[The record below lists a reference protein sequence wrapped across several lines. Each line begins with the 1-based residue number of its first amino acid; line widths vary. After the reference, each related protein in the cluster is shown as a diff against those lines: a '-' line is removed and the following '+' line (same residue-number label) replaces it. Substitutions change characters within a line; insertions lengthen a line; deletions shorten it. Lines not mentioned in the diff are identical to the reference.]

1 MLCEGVPLMDGNRN
15 DKKAETFDSFRCKIA
30 FPFSLIG
37 CLFELEKPR
46 KEVIQ
51 SQEQAK
57 RSLLKTQVKEVCHQL
72 KALIS
77 KSLAL
82 GLLFDNMSTQLRE
95 KRTQLSDFNTELN
108 IQKTDLDTL
117 KVQLRARDAQVT
129 AFIREESNLS
139 KRLDWFNDRV
149 AENISTQNTD
159 FSSLRNH
166 FAAWETAFTAFEAKV
181 FEFKEDLDKSLLLQ
195 E

>member
-37 CLFELEKPR
+37 CLFEVEKPR

-82 GLLFDNMSTQLRE
+82 GLLFDNMLTQLRE
-95 KRTQLSDFNTELN
+95 KRTQLSDLNTKMN
-108 IQKTDLDTL
+108 IQNTDLDAL
-117 KVQLRARDAQVT
+117 KVQLNDQIA
-129 AFIREESNLS
+129 AFICEESNLS

-149 AENISTQNTD
+149 VENISTQNTD
-159 FSSLRNH
+159 FSALRKDI
-166 FAAWETAFTAFEAKV
+166 AAWETAFTAFEAKV

>member
-15 DKKAETFDSFRCKIA
+15 DKKAETFDSFWCKIA

-37 CLFELEKPR
+37 CLFEVEKPR

-82 GLLFDNMSTQLRE
+82 GLLFDNMLTQLRE
-95 KRTQLSDFNTELN
+95 KRTQLSDLNTKMN
-108 IQKTDLDTL
+108 IQNTDLDAL
-117 KVQLRARDAQVT
+117 KVQLNDQIA
-129 AFIREESNLS
+129 AFICEESNLS

-149 AENISTQNTD
+149 VENISTQNTD
-159 FSSLRNH
+159 FSALRKDI
-166 FAAWETAFTAFEAKV
+166 AAWETAFTAFEAKV
-181 FEFKEDLDKSLLLQ
+181 FEFKEDMEKSLLLQ